1 MADELLA
8 WRGVDLLVR
17 EVDMLAKVTVGKGRQ
32 GGFTIIEMLVVI
44 LIIVVLIAIVLA
56 VGEQVR
62 VKARL
67 AVTHTELRNLQ
78 AALLQLHHQ
87 TNTYPVDMAHFL
99 VAYQQMHAYGITG
112 GATWQQHPNIITQLP
127 ATATV
132 MGTFP
137 APGGTG
143 MMTGVVEV
151 LDGFGNPIQYMPPT
165 SVNNSPAFYPVTGD
179 SYSVGSGTLTF
190 TSTKDAQPAYV
201 PSGMANSTLPAVAPH
216 APYFYSFGVDGPA
229 GAIAN
234 INNSPTAQYIYSY
247 EP

>member
-1 MADELLA
+1 M
-8 WRGVDLLVR
+8 R
-17 EVDMLAKVTVGKGRQ
+17 AKFTVGKGRQ

-78 AALLQLHHQ
+78 AALLKLHHQ
-87 TNTYPVDMAHFL
+87 TNTYPPDMAHFL
-99 VAYQQMHAYGITG
+99 VAYQQMHAYEVAG
-112 GATWQQHPNIITQLP
+112 GTTWQQHPNIITQLP

-132 MGTFP
+132 MGSIP
-137 APGGTG
+137 PPNGTG
-143 MMTGVVEV
+143 TLTGVVEV
-151 LDGFGNPIQYMPPT
+151 LDGFGNPIQYMPPS
-165 SVNNSPAFYPVTGD
+165 SVGAAFYPVTD
-179 SYSVGSGTLTF
+179 QSYTVGSGTLTF
-190 TSTKDAQPAYV
+190 TSTKDAQPSYV
-201 PSGMANSTLPAVAPH
+201 PSGMAGSALPTAAPH

-234 INNSPTAQYIYSY
+234 ISNSPTAQYIYSY

>member
-1 MADELLA
+1 M
-8 WRGVDLLVR
+8 R
-17 EVDMLAKVTVGKGRQ
+17 AKLTVGKGSR

-44 LIIVVLIAIVLA
+44 LVIVVLIAIVLA

-99 VAYQQMHAYGITG
+99 VAYQQMHAYAITG
-112 GATWQQHPNIITQLP
+112 GSIWQQHPNIITQLP

-132 MGTFP
+132 MGQIP
-137 APGGTG
+137 PPGGVSG
-143 MMTGVVEV
+143 QFTGVVEV

-165 SVNNSPAFYPVTGD
+165 QPSISNAFYPVSGQSYTVD
-179 SYSVGSGTLTF
+179 STTIMPLPLPP
-190 TSTKDAQPAYV
+190 PAPPIPPVYV
-201 PSGMANSTLPAVAPH
+201 PSGITSVSNAVPAAAPH

>member
-1 MADELLA
+1 M
-8 WRGVDLLVR
+8 R
-17 EVDMLAKVTVGKGRQ
+17 AKLTVGKGSR

-44 LIIVVLIAIVLA
+44 LVIVVLIAIVLA

-87 TNTYPVDMAHFL
+87 TNTYPTDMAHFL
-99 VAYQQMHAYGITG
+99 VAYQQMHAFQTTG
-112 GATWQQHPNIITQLP
+112 GAWQQHPNIITQLP
-127 ATATV
+127 ATASV
-132 MGTFP
+132 MGSIP
-137 APGGTG
+137 PPGGG
-143 MMTGVVEV
+143 SGLFTGVVEV

-165 SVNNSPAFYPVTGD
+165 SVNSSPTFYPVSGD
-179 SYSVGSGTLTF
+179 SYTVGSGTLTF
-190 TSTKDAQPAYV
+190 NNTQYTQPAYV
-201 PSGMANSTLPAVAPH
+201 PSGMASTTLPAAAPH

-234 INNSPTAQYIYSY
+234 INNSPTAQYLYSY

>member
-1 MADELLA
+1 M
-8 WRGVDLLVR
+8 R
-17 EVDMLAKVTVGKGRQ
+17 AKLTVGRGSR

-87 TNTYPVDMAHFL
+87 TNTYPADMAHFL
-99 VAYQQMHAYGITG
+99 VAYQQMHAYADSG
-112 GATWQQHPNIITQLP
+112 GTWREHPNIITQLP

-132 MGTFP
+132 MGQIP
-137 APGGTG
+137 PPGGVSG
-143 MMTGVVEV
+143 QFTGVVEV

-165 SVNNSPAFYPVTGD
+165 QPGASAAFYPVSGQSYTVD
-179 SYSVGSGTLTF
+179 STTIMPLPT
-190 TSTKDAQPAYV
+190 TPAPPIPPVYV
-201 PSGMANSTLPAVAPH
+201 PSGITAGGSFPTVTSAEPAAAPH

-229 GAIAN
+229 AAIAN
-234 INNSPTAQYIYSY
+234 ASNSPTAQYIYSY

>member
-1 MADELLA
+1 M
-8 WRGVDLLVR
+8 R
-17 EVDMLAKVTVGKGRQ
+17 AKLTVGKGSR

-44 LIIVVLIAIVLA
+44 LVIVVLIAIVLA

-99 VAYQQMHAYGITG
+99 VAYQQMHAYAITG
-112 GATWQQHPNIITQLP
+112 GTIWQQHPNIITQLP
-127 ATATV
+127 ATASV
-132 MGTFP
+132 MGSIP
-137 APGGTG
+137 PPGGG
-143 MMTGVVEV
+143 SGSFTGVVEV

-165 SVNNSPAFYPVTGD
+165 SVNSSPAFYPVTGD
-179 SYSVGSGTLTF
+179 SYTVGSGTLTF
-190 TSTKDAQPAYV
+190 TSTANAQPAYV
-201 PSGMANSTLPAVAPH
+201 PSGMANSTLPAAAPH

>member
-1 MADELLA
+1 M
-8 WRGVDLLVR
+8 R
-17 EVDMLAKVTVGKGRQ
+17 AKFTVGKGSQ

-78 AALLQLHHQ
+78 AALLKLHHQ

-132 MGTFP
+132 MGNIP
-137 APGGTG
+137 APGGTAT
-143 MMTGVVEV
+143 MIGVVEV

-165 SVNNSPAFYPVTGD
+165 QPSVSNAFYPVAGQSYTVD
-179 SYSVGSGTLTF
+179 STIIMPLT
-190 TSTKDAQPAYV
+190 TTPAPPIPPVFV
-201 PSGMANSTLPAVAPH
+201 PSGITSGGSPPSATSAEPAAAPH